1 MSRVRQGLRKAENQ
15 TDMGGQSERGQAWE
29 PQVLRTQVAVS
40 AGEGR
45 PGTLGWICTE
55 IMWLWKVS
63 LACVCHSLCFNQI
76 FNFKCSL

>member
-45 PGTLGWICTE
+45 PWNPGLDLHRDYVALEG
-55 IMWLWKVS
+55 VS
-63 LACVCHSLCFNQI
+63 GLCVPQPI
-76 FNFKCSL
+76 F